1 MLIIRCF
8 KICAI
13 LAFATTPIDA
23 RKNDA
28 ILLSTVKS
36 LTLRDGQDTTHR
48 RVSAL
53 PQLKCVGGNA
63 KGLYNVDVMRC
74 RNAGSEYGAEDIS
87 WTCKA
92 SLPPEFKL
100 GSTDVICEG
109 YDSANDP
116 YVLKGSCAVEY
127 RLILTPLGEEK
138 YPDRVGSSWWSSKKN
153 KKQAKSSSE
162 LDGSDWIAGTLF
174 WLIFGGK

>member
-1 MLIIRCF
+1 MLFIRCF
-8 KICAI
+8 RICAL
-13 LAFATTPIDA
+13 LALATTPVDA
-23 RKNDA
+23 RRSDA

-53 PQLKCVGGNA
+53 PQLKCIGGNA

-109 YDSANDP
+109 YDSADDP

-138 YPDRVGSSWWSSKKN
+138 YRDQLGSKWWSSSKKT
-153 KKQAKSSSE
+153 KSTTE
-162 LDGSDWIAGTLF
+162 HEGSDWIAATLF
-174 WLIFGGK
+174 WLIFGGE